1 MGPSVEYIIAVLSVL
16 RCGEAFMPLDPSW
29 PKERILS
36 IVSSSNV
43 DLIIG
48 CRSSFDT
55 SGHFK
60 LDESHWL
67 VDCSSCPV
75 LSMSMEDK
83 LQNHHDASELIWPC
97 EKEEPRLF
105 CYLIY
110 TSGSTGKPKGICGS
124 EKGMAHALC
133 LTAFLR
139 YFVFLLGGKIFPLL
153 VSALLF
159 IFCFAFIIFSVKF
172 HFWRLLIIVFCLLC
186 HLLDSVG

>member
-1 MGPSVEYIIAVLSVL
+1 MSSKPSAVQSEEIKKKEIPKILGIYMVPSVDYIIAVLSVL

-55 SGHFK
+55 SNHFK
-60 LDESHWL
+60 LDKSHWL
-67 VDCSSCPV
+67 VNCSSCPV

-83 LQNHHDASELIWPC
+83 LQNHIDPSELVWPC
-97 EKEEPRLF
+97 EKKKLRLF

-110 TSGSTGKPKGICGS
+110 TSGSTGKPKGICGT
-124 EKGMAHALC
+124 EKG
-133 LTAFLR
+133 
-139 YFVFLLGGKIFPLL
+139 
-153 VSALLF
+153 
-159 IFCFAFIIFSVKF
+159 
-172 HFWRLLIIVFCLLC
+172 
-186 HLLDSVG
+186 